1 MAWEDDSKTMLI
13 GFVIVLIVGI
23 NIILFF
29 GDITNLG
36 GNALTG
42 AATVNCI
49 DTTSGISCNGNTF
62 VLAHDNICPYNTV
75 KICTNNC
82 ELTRLY
88 ANDDRACPTA
98 CIDVCVPT
106 NIAEKL

>member
-1 MAWEDDSKTMLI
+1 MAWEEDSRTMLI

-29 GDITNLG
+29 GEMTNLG

-42 AATVNCI
+42 AATVNCEDI
-49 DTTSGISCNGNTF
+49 AGGIQCGDTTF
-62 VLAHDNICPYNTV
+62 VLASGRTCPYSTSV
-75 KICTNNC
+75 VCTNNC
-82 ELTRLY
+82 ELSRLY
-88 ANDDRACPTA
+88 ANDNRVCPTV
-98 CIDVCVPT
+98 CTDVCLPT